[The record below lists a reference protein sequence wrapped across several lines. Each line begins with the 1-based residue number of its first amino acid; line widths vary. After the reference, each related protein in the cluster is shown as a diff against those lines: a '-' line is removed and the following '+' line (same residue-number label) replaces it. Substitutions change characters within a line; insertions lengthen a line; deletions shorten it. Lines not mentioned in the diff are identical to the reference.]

1 MDLTREQIAGKIKS
15 FTDKH
20 KQVNDNINEL
30 YALSKKLEGALEM
43 LQLLLKDM
51 EVVKEESVNK
61 E

>member
-1 MDLTREQIAGKIKS
+1 MDLTREQIADKIKL

-20 KQVNDNINEL
+20 KSVNDNINEL

-51 EVVKEESVNK
+51 EKIEESINK